1 MDSDT
6 ESLTPVEVKQL
17 HDLYKQVVTRYKM
30 LSKALRKLSMDEDQL
45 LNSVDDS

>member
-17 HDLYKQVVTRYKM
+17 HEVYKQVVTRYIT
-30 LSKALRKLSMDEDQL
+30 LSKALRKWSMDEDQL